1 MKDNNVTYENENS
14 FDSQEETDL
23 NENSTVESETE
34 KKETINSDKKKKKDK
49 KQEKEELNFKKELFS
64 WIKIFV
70 VAVVIAFFINNVI
83 IMNANVPSGSM
94 KNTISEGVRMIGLR
108 TAYWFSDPQ
117 RGDIVIFENPDYKE
131 NGSRADDKYYVKR
144 VIGMPGDKVVISNAK
159 VYINDSK
166 TPLNETY
173 LPEEWTQVN
182 GDEEP
187 LEYKVPKGC
196 YFLMGDNRNNSS
208 DARFWKN
215 TYVKRSKIIAKAEF
229 KYWPWNHKGFFAKVK
244 YEIGR
249 AHV

>member
-1 MKDNNVTYENENS
+1 MKDNNVTYENENG
-14 FDSQEETDL
+14 FDSQEETEL

-34 KKETINSDKKKKKDK
+34 KEEKIDTDKKKKKDK
-49 KQEKEELNFKKELFS
+49 KQEKEEFNFKKELFS

-94 KNTISEGVRMIGLR
+94 KNTISEGDRMIGLR

-187 LEYKVPKGC
+187 LEYKVPKEC

-244 YEIGR
+244 Y
-249 AHV
+249 AQ

>member
-1 MKDNNVTYENENS
+1 MKDNNVTYENENG
-14 FDSQEETDL
+14 FDSQEETEL

-34 KKETINSDKKKKKDK
+34 KEEKIDTDKKKKKDK
-49 KQEKEELNFKKELFS
+49 KQEKEEFNFKKELFS

-94 KNTISEGVRMIGLR
+94 KNTISEGDRMIGLR
-108 TAYWFSDPQ
+108 IAYWFSDPQ

-229 KYWPWNHKGFFAKVK
+229 KYWPWNHKGFFAKVQ
-244 YEIGR
+244 Y
-249 AHV
+249 AQ

>member
-1 MKDNNVTYENENS
+1 MKDNNVTYENENG
-14 FDSQEETDL
+14 FDSQEETEL

-34 KKETINSDKKKKKDK
+34 KEEKIDTDKKKKKDK
-49 KQEKEELNFKKELFS
+49 KQEKEEFNFKKELFS

-94 KNTISEGVRMIGLR
+94 KNTISEGDRMIGLR

-131 NGSRADDKYYVKR
+131 IGSSADDKYYVKR

-244 YEIGR
+244 Y
-249 AHV
+249 AQ